1 MFQPNKLYTSS
12 DPHLLEIVPKEYST
26 EEKIKEAKE
35 AKMSRIRGDGCSESV
50 GQGGG
55 WSRRVDAQDQKGK
68 EQRDE
73 EWIVCAGCGVLC
85 ILN

>member
-1 MFQPNKLYTSS
+1 MR
-12 DPHLLEIVPKEYST
+12 
-26 EEKIKEAKE
+26 
-35 AKMSRIRGDGCSESV
+35 RIRGDGCSV

-68 EQRDE
+68 EQRGE
-73 EWIVCAGCGVLC
+73 EWIVYAGCGVLC